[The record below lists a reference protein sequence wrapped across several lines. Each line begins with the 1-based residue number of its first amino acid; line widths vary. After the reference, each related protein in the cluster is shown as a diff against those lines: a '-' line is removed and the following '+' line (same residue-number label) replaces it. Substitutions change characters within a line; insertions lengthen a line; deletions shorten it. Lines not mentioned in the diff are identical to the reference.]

1 LPLLRESRFLATLE
15 MTMRRARCR
24 LKEIDVRKFKAQC
37 LAIMDQVLTSGE
49 PVLITKHGKPVA
61 RLVPA
66 QNDADDIFGYM
77 ADKVKVVGDIV
88 GPITPLE
95 DWETK

>member
-1 LPLLRESRFLATLE
+1 
-15 MTMRRARCR
+15 M
-24 LKEIDVRKFKAQC
+24 KEIPAGAFKTHC
-37 LAIMDQVLTSGE
+37 LAIMDRVQQTGE

-61 RLVPA
+61 RLLPA
-66 QNDADDIFGYM
+66 GSAPEDVFGYM
-77 ADKVKVVGDIV
+77 AGKVKIVGDIV